1 VGKVAALAF
10 ALAAVGGAAT
20 LVNKKEAPKV
30 APVAEAPVPALE
42 TKAPPPVTDA
52 PPAVQVPATRETVKR
67 DTKATKRKTSVTLE
81 PDGFGA
87 AVTTLERAQKALAAS
102 EFAAAEKLAASV
114 GSSPFLPEVLFV
126 RAVASCGLVNERAAQ
141 THLKALLALD
151 PKLHT
156 RAAAQCAQLN
166 EKTPK

>member
-102 EFAAAEKLAASV
+102 EFAASV